1 MTKAFNF
8 DIIVS
13 REGTDAIKYDY
24 RKEYF
29 GSEDVIPMWVAD
41 MDFSTPK
48 CITDAIQQRA
58 QHPIYGYT
66 KVTEEYLESIVN
78 WQKTRHQW
86 EIEKD
91 WIIFSPGI
99 VPAVNFAIQ
108 AYTLEGDGII
118 VQPPVYFPFFSAVK
132 DNNRTLLENQL
143 IYEEGSYGIDFDD
156 LEEKAKKAKM
166 LILSSP
172 HNPVGRCFTKEEIE
186 KIGQICLRNNVIILS
201 DEIHNDL
208 ILPGYEHITT
218 AKVSKEVSEITI
230 TCVAPT
236 KTFNIAGLNSSSVII
251 PNEKLRKTFTDYMN
265 KLHIMR
271 GNLFGYVAAT
281 AGYQKGGTWVDALME
296 YIKGNFEFVENFIAN
311 EIPRLSLIKPEA
323 TYLAWIDFSKTGLSD
338 KEIKHKLIYEAGV
351 GLSHGPTFGK
361 GGSGFQR
368 MNLATNRKTIIDA
381 LEKISSTFKI

>member
-1 MTKAFNF
+1 MTKEFNF

-13 REGTDAIKYDY
+13 REGTDTIKYDF

-66 KVTEEYLESIVN
+66 KVTEDYLESIVN

-91 WIIFSPGI
+91 WVAFSPGI

-108 AYTLEGDGII
+108 AYTQEGDGII

-143 IYEEGSYGIDFDD
+143 KYENGSYSIDFDD
-156 LEEKAKKAKM
+156 LEKKAKKAKM

-172 HNPVGRCFTKEEIE
+172 HNPVGRCFTKDELE
-186 KIGQICLRNNVIILS
+186 KMGEICLKNNVIILS

-218 AKVSKEVSEITI
+218 ARVSKEISDITI
-230 TCVAPT
+230 TCIAPT
-236 KTFNIAGLNSSSVII
+236 KTFNIAGLSSSSVII

-265 KLHIMR
+265 KLHITR

-281 AGYQKGGTWVDALME
+281 AGYQKGAPWVDALME
-296 YIKGNFEFVENFIAN
+296 YIEGNFELVENFITN
-311 EIPRLSLIKPEA
+311 EIPQLSLVKPEA
-323 TYLAWIDFSKTGLSD
+323 TYLAWIDFAETGLSN
-338 KEIKHKLIYEAGV
+338 KEIKHKLIHEAGV
-351 GLSHGPTFGK
+351 GLSHGPTFGQ
-361 GGSGFQR
+361 GGSSFQR
-368 MNLATNRKTIIDA
+368 MNLATNKKTILDA
-381 LEKISSTFKI
+381 LEKISSAFKL